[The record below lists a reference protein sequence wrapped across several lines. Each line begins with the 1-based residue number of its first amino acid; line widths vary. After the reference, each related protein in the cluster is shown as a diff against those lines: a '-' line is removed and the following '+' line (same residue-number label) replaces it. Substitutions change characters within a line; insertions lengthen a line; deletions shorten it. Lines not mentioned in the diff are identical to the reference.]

1 MNAKTMVVFGETGC
15 GKSTFLNS
23 IANYILGVE
32 LEDNFRYLIIA
43 EDTRSQKGSITSVIT
58 DYYLKDKLTN
68 TVYRLIDTPGLGD
81 TRGFEK
87 DEQIV
92 EMVRQKF
99 KKDLETV
106 HNVLFVIKSSTYK
119 SIIHSFNSLFFH
131 LSFIFF
137 QFYSVNLIIK

>member
-1 MNAKTMVVFGETGC
+1 M
-15 GKSTFLNS
+15 
-23 IANYILGVE
+23 
-32 LEDNFRYLIIA
+32 
-43 EDTRSQKGSITSVIT
+43 IT

-119 SIIHSFNSLFFH
+119 LTRILRYVFQSILDLFDKDIAPNF
-131 LSFIFF
+131 LFILTF
-137 QFYSVNLIIK
+137 SDSR